1 MSKTVVMGSFDAE
14 KYWRPEGY
22 SKLPELKDKNATQ
35 IIACMDELLFS
46 LCNWG
51 DLLLNRFKMNPVFKS
66 YLEQLGFVFSNNHQ
80 DLYEIGTDQFNSDK
94 ACVFELLSRR
104 IKEPYFQEIL
114 KDVSALNTYAIL
126 PTTAEICR
134 RFGIKNYY
142 PEIEIIKKV
151 NSKIYSH
158 KLHDRIG
165 QKKYGT
171 IINRGADIQQL
182 AAEYDDGRGII
193 LKDAFGVSGKGNALI
208 TSPGIMKRV
217 TDYII
222 SQEEKGLETCFLMEP
237 FLEKQSDFS
246 CQMKIDLNGN
256 MTILSI
262 QNILNNNNFSY
273 AGSMTADQDFVD
285 YLDHHG
291 YFTVMEKTAGELF
304 KDGYSGDVCIDSMI
318 LADGEIVP
326 VVEINARKSMGLIN
340 HYLDQYLSK
349 FSLKGYFFFF
359 VVGYKGTVQMEDILA
374 KLDNLNLLFKP
385 DCKSGIIPL
394 SCNSLFINRELDSTP
409 DQNKIY
415 KGRMYI
421 TAAANCKEE
430 SLGLVK
436 KTKSALESLSFTV
449 YN

>member
-22 SKLPELKDKNATQ
+22 SRLPELEDKKATQ
-35 IIACMDELLFS
+35 IIACMDELLFP
-46 LCNWG
+46 LCNRG

-66 YLEQLGFVFSNNHQ
+66 YLEQLGFEFSNNRQ
-80 DLYEIGTDQFNSDK
+80 DLYELGNDQFNPDK

-126 PTTAEICR
+126 PATAGICER
-134 RFGIKNYY
+134 LGIKNVY
-142 PEIEIIKKV
+142 PEIENVKKV

-158 KLHDRIG
+158 KLHERIG
-165 QKKYGT
+165 LKKYGT
-171 IINRGADIQQL
+171 IINRGADITQL
-182 AAEYDDGRGII
+182 AAKYDDGRGII

-208 TSPGIMKRV
+208 SSPGILKRI

-222 SQEEKGLETCFLMEP
+222 SQEKRGLQTCFIMEP
-237 FLEKQSDFS
+237 FLEKRSDFS
-246 CQMKIDLNGN
+246 CQIKIDPYGN

-262 QNILNNNNFSY
+262 QKIINNNFSY

-285 YLDHHG
+285 YLDQRG
-291 YFTVMEKTAGELF
+291 YFTVMEKIAGELF

-340 HYLDQYLSK
+340 HYLDHYLSK
-349 FSLKGYFFFF
+349 FSLKGYFYFFA
-359 VVGYKGTVQMEDILA
+359 VGYKGKVQMDDILT
-374 KLDNLNLLFKP
+374 KLDDLNLLFKP
-385 DCKSGIIPL
+385 TCKSGIIPL
-394 SCNSLFINRELDSTP
+394 SCNSLFINREMDNDS
-409 DQNKIY
+409 DQNKTY
-415 KGRMYI
+415 KGRLYI
-421 TAAANCKEE
+421 TAAANCKEA
-430 SLGLVK
+430 SWGLVE
-436 KTKSALESLSFTV
+436 KTKRILDSLSFTV

>member
-46 LCNWG
+46 LCNRG

-66 YLEQLGFVFSNNHQ
+66 YLEEIGFMFSNNRQ
-80 DLYEIGTDQFNSDK
+80 DLYKTGNDKFDSDE
-94 ACVFELLSRR
+94 ACVFELLSSR

-126 PTTAEICR
+126 PSTAGICKQLS
-134 RFGIKNYY
+134 IENYY
-142 PEIEIIKKV
+142 SEIEIIKRV

-165 QKKYGT
+165 LKKYGT
-171 IINRGADIQQL
+171 MINRGVDITQL
-182 AAEYDDGRGII
+182 AAEYDNGRGII
-193 LKDAFGVSGKGNALI
+193 LKDAYGVSGKGNALI
-208 TSPGIMKRV
+208 SSPGILKRI

-222 SQEEKGLETCFLMEP
+222 SQEKRGLQTCFIMEP
-237 FLEKQSDFS
+237 FLEKRSDFS
-246 CQMKIDLNGN
+246 CQLKIDPFGN

-262 QNILNNNNFSY
+262 QNIINNNFSY
-273 AGSMTADQDFVD
+273 VGSMTADQDFVD
-285 YLDHHG
+285 YLDQHG
-291 YFTVMEKTAGELF
+291 YFTVMEKIAEELF

-318 LADGEIVP
+318 LADGKIVP

-340 HYLDQYLSK
+340 HYLDQYLSE

-359 VVGYKGTVQMEDILA
+359 VVGFKGTVQIDDILT

-385 DCKSGIIPL
+385 NCKSGIIPL
-394 SCNSLFINRELDSTP
+394 SCNSLFINRELDSDS
-409 DQNKIY
+409 DQNKTY
-415 KGRMYI
+415 KGRLYI
-421 TAAANCKEE
+421 TAAANCEE
-430 SLGLVK
+430 ASLGLVE
-436 KTKSALESLSFTV
+436 KTKRILNSLSFTV